1 MTGVMAIFERRDDL
15 LAAIA
20 ETNARRVRGA
30 TAFAPAFDERV
41 LQAAGATTSPVASWT
56 LAGGIAGASSAL
68 AFTVWTI
75 RQWPTL
81 IVSGKPLIAWPPLLI
96 IAFELMILVAAAAA
110 MIAFLAAARRARRG
124 TRGAYDPSLSDA
136 RFGLLIPCGPARVA
150 EIGEAMTTCGAVTW
164 RVV

>member
-1 MTGVMAIFERRDDL
+1 MTGVMATFERRDDL

-41 LQAAGATTSPVASWT
+41 LQAAGAVRSPVAAWT
-56 LAGGIAGASSAL
+56 LAGGIAGAGSAL
-68 AFTVWTI
+68 AFTVWTT

-81 IVSGKPLIAWPPLLI
+81 VVSGKPLVSWPPLLV
-96 IAFELMILVAAAAA
+96 IAFELMILLAAAGAV
-110 MIAFLAAARRARRG
+110 IAFLAAASRARRG

-136 RFGLLIPCGPARVA
+136 QFGLLVPCGPSRAA
-150 EIGEAMTTCGAVTW
+150 EIGAVMTSCGAVTW